1 FKEQIMALVREK
13 AEAGDISAV
22 QEVDTDDEAPAS
34 ATIHDLTEM
43 LQRSLK
49 AGTRTPAKD
58 GSTATT
64 TKESTAKKAAAKKS
78 TSKKTAGNKSTKAEG
93 STSTTRSAKTTAKKA
108 ARRA

>member
-1 FKEQIMALVREK
+1 LVREK

-22 QEVDTDDEAPAS
+22 QEVDTDEEAPAS

-58 GSTATT
+58 GSTA
-64 TKESTAKKAAAKKS
+64 KKSTAKKSTAKKNTVKKAEGKKVARKPAAKK
-78 TSKKTAGNKSTKAEG
+78 TATKLAAATKTA
-93 STSTTRSAKTTAKKA
+93 AKTGKS
-108 ARRA
+108 